1 MQVLT
6 VANQKGGVGKTTTT
20 VNLAASLALMGAR
33 TLVVDLEPQAQAGTA
48 LGLNIPSSE
57 VSRSLGWALQAHVQ
71 GIETDLPGII
81 YDRSTLLEPFETTGV
96 LHLLASEEST
106 MSRAQDLLV
115 GAGFAATP
123 ILRRMLLSLES
134 QYDFV
139 VIDTPPAISSLAA
152 VGWAAGDWV
161 VTVCFPE
168 YATVRGAVT
177 LAGSVKFVAKNTDNE
192 CRPQYLGAVLNKSNP
207 PSNWKQ
213 QEVDVREGMI
223 SSGLMPFIGD
233 IRQSDL
239 ISRSFA
245 GGVPAVLGY
254 TNLPPGKQYAALMQ
268 EVLTRMD
275 TPQDQ
280 WQIAPAPFAEV
291 ESVV

>member
-1 MQVLT
+1 MKVLT

-33 TLVVDLEPQAQAGTA
+33 VLVVDLEPQAQAGTA
-48 LGLNIPSSE
+48 MGINIPRGE
-57 VSRSLGWALQAHVQ
+57 NSRSLGWALQAYVQ

-81 YDRSTLLEPFETTGV
+81 YDRSSLLEGWEDPGV

-123 ILRRMLLSLES
+123 ILRRMLLGL
-134 QYDFV
+134 QDHYDYV

-161 VTVCFPE
+161 LTVCYPE

-177 LAGSVKFVAKNTDNE
+177 LAGSVKFVAKNTDHE
-192 CRPQYLGAVLNKSNP
+192 CDPQYLGAVLNKANP
-207 PSNWKQ
+207 PSSWKQ
-213 QEVDVREGMI
+213 QEVDVRQGMVT
-223 SSGLMPFIGD
+223 SGLLPFVRD
-233 IRQSDL
+233 IRQDDR
-239 ISRSFA
+239 ISRSF
-245 GGVPAVLGY
+245 GDGIPAVLSFA
-254 TNLPPGKQYAALMQ
+254 NLPPGKQYAALMH
-268 EVLTRMD
+268 EVLARMD
-275 TPQDQ
+275 TPRAG
-280 WQIAPAPFAEV
+280 WEIAAALMEE

>member
-33 TLVVDLEPQAQAGTA
+33 VLVVDLEPQAQAGTA
-48 LGLNIPSSE
+48 MGINVPRGE
-57 VSRSLGWALQAHVQ
+57 TCRSLGWALQAFVQ
-71 GIETDLPGII
+71 GIETDLPSII
-81 YDRSTLLEPFETTGV
+81 YDRSALLEGWEAPGV

-123 ILRRMLLSLES
+123 MLRRMLLGLDGC
-134 QYDFV
+134 YDFV

-161 VTVCFPE
+161 LTVCYPE

-192 CRPQYLGAVLNKSNP
+192 CNPQYLGAVLNKSSP
-207 PSNWKQ
+207 PSSWKR
-213 QEVDVREGMI
+213 QEVDVREGMV
-223 SSGLMPFIGD
+223 SSGLLPFVRD
-233 IRQSDL
+233 IRQDDR
-239 ISRSFA
+239 ISRSFG
-245 GGVPAVLGY
+245 GGVPAVL
-254 TNLPPGKQYAALMQ
+254 TFANLPPGRQYAALMH
-268 EVLTRMD
+268 EVLGRITRPRD
-275 TPQDQ
+275 S
-280 WQIAPAPFAEV
+280 WEIAPSSIEEKLGV
-291 ESVV
+291 